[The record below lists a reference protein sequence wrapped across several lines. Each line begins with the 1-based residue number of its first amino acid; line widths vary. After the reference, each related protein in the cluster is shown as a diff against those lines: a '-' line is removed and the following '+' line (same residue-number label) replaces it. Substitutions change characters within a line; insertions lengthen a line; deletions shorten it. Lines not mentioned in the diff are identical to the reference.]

1 MGQGQRTLSRDAIFR
16 AVKDQVGSSLGR
28 TLAACLYWSQYSQR
42 VDNGMPAI
50 WKTGAELGREL
61 GCKSRTANEH
71 LKRLGQMGFWALA
84 YRPRPGHPSKVTW
97 LLFSGQSLKFLALAR
112 TLVDEQ
118 TKPRRRAPK
127 PAVESH
133 ESALCNDINNDTQQS
148 ALVTSKHCET
158 AQETSSGHAK
168 GFLLTKEQ
176 KASGGK
182 KEPAQKILGK
192 FQEDMI
198 LQAPKYVQAS
208 DDDLTFA
215 TSIHSILDH
224 RELKQWDWSS
234 AYTWKDIRELCH
246 KLAKVGVSTPD
257 ERSDFLVKVLD
268 NWHWLRLCMEYRYS
282 SHDGNLHRPT
292 PMALAAEAVT
302 LQSSLAQ
309 KSSPQPKVAS
319 SSNFS
324 SNLDVAW

>member
-1 MGQGQRTLSRDAIFR
+1 MDQEQRALSRDAIFR
-16 AVKDQVGSSLGR
+16 AVKDQVGGSLGR
-28 TLAACLYWSQYSQR
+28 TLAACLYWSQYTQR
-42 VDNGMPAI
+42 FENGMPAV
-50 WKTGAELGREL
+50 WKTGAELGKEL

-71 LKRLGQMGFWALA
+71 LKRLGQKGFWALE

-97 LLFSGQSLKFLALAR
+97 LLFTEHSLKFLALAR
-112 TLVDEQ
+112 TLRDEQ

-127 PAVESH
+127 PAIESH
-133 ESALCNDINNDTQQS
+133 ESALTNHIDYDIQQS
-148 ALVTSKHCET
+148 VLVTSKHCKT

-176 KASGGK
+176 KASFGK
-182 KEPAQKILGK
+182 KEPAQKNSGK
-192 FQEDMI
+192 LQEDMI
-198 LQAPKYVQAS
+198 VQAPEYAKAS

-215 TSIHSILDH
+215 TSIRSLLDH

-234 AYTWKDIRELCH
+234 GYTWRHLKELRQ
-246 KLAKVGVSTPD
+246 KLTTVGVSTTD

-268 NWHWLRLCMEYRYS
+268 NWDWLRLLMEYRYS

-302 LQSSLAQ
+302 LQSSLKQ
-309 KSSPQPKVAS
+309 KYSPQLKVPS

-324 SNLDVAW
+324 SNLDEAW